1 MVEVRKIETRKRCV
15 NTETIQLGPVG
26 VAKETIGL
34 VKMKKNPK
42 KAIIENQNSYL
53 GYNGMGH
60 HNNEGISGIMKG
72 KGKGKKGSG
81 KGFGKQFQG
90 YCITCECGVTK
101 QSIASHRA
109 KERTAR
115 DGIMAIKAKA
125 RAKVE
130 QRDSP
135 KARAEE

>member
-1 MVEVRKIETRKRCV
+1 M
-15 NTETIQLGPVG
+15 
-26 VAKETIGL
+26 
-34 VKMKKNPK
+34 
-42 KAIIENQNSYL
+42 YL
-53 GYNGMGH
+53 GYNGMGY

-81 KGFGKQFQG
+81 KGFA
-90 YCITCECGVTK
+90 THAACGDTK
-101 QSIASHRA
+101 QSTASRRA

-115 DGIMAIKAKA
+115 DGIMATKAKD

-135 KARAEE
+135 KARAKE